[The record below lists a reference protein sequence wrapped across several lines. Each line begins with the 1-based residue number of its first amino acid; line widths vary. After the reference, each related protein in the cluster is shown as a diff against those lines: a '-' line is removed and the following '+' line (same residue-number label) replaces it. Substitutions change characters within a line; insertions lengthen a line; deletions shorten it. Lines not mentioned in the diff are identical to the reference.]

1 MILQVLIK
9 SIFLDLDFQ
18 TFELEDLD
26 SGQRQISLS
35 LVVDF
40 IFGIRAPVLDSVYLF
55 RFCNAT
61 YMVN

>member
-40 IFGIRAPVLDSVYLF
+40 IFGIRAPVLDRSIYFVFVMLPIW
-55 RFCNAT
+55 
-61 YMVN
+61 

>member
-40 IFGIRAPVLDSVYLF
+40 IFRIRASVLDSFGYRAPVLDS
-55 RFCNAT
+55 
-61 YMVN
+61 